1 MHGLFCIDS
10 QRKQRFVVPCYL
22 REPGRI
28 GFLWRK
34 GLEIQRATF
43 IQVSPLENRLP
54 NTEIKEQKYTVQKN
68 MDLRSC
74 KKIHVIFPFMLIFKR
89 RSEKTIGTIV
99 NIHTNIKYNL
109 AKISSWTNVF
119 L

>member
-10 QRKQRFVVPCYL
+10 QRKHVVVPCYL

-54 NTEIKEQKYTVQKN
+54 NTEIKEQKYTVQEN

-74 KKIHVIFPFMLIFKR
+74 KKIRVIFPFMLIFKR